1 MNKAELEKVLDA
13 HAKWLRGEEYGIK
26 ADLREVDLSEVN
38 LRGADL
44 RGADLDFSVLPLRC
58 GGLHWKIDKRIAAQ
72 IAYHLCSM
80 ECDDPEF
87 LAARKAM
94 LPLANQFHRV
104 NECGVLE

>member
-13 HAKWLRGEEYGIK
+13 HVKWQNGEEGGNR
-26 ADLREVDLSEVN
+26 ADLRGAN
-38 LRGADL
+38 LGGADL

-80 ECDDPEF
+80 DCDDPEF
-87 LAARKAM
+87 LAARKAL

-104 NECGVLE
+104 KECGVLE